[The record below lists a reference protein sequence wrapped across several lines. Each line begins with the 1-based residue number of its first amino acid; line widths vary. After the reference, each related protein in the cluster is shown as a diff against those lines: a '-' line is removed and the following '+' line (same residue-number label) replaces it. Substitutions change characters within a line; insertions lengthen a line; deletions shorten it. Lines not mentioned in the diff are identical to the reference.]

1 MRQSEFTEGQNVK
14 RKYSTLPESMSH
26 MEMYGFHWMEFVAQI
41 PSPLYIISSYKSNGL
56 SNACMQSWTTF
67 TGGKNGYYAIISA
80 VSKDGHLYQTLHETK
95 EAVIN
100 FMSADIYDKCMAT
113 IRHNQ
118 FDDDEIA
125 MAHLTSVK
133 ADIVNAPMI
142 EECFINLECKFKWEK
157 EITEGDDY
165 VLMCL
170 EVVNVHIDE
179 RHLDEN
185 DLGRT
190 GKTGILYN
198 IHHPIN
204 PEQFSG
210 TAHDYLGVVEK
221 IRDYAEY

>member
-1 MRQSEFTEGQNVK
+1 MK
-14 RKYSTLPESMSH
+14 RKYSTLPKSMSK
-26 MEMYGFHWMEFVAQI
+26 MEMFGFHWMEFVTQI
-41 PSPLYIISSYKSNGL
+41 PSPLYIITSYKNNGL

-67 TGGKNGYYAIISA
+67 TGGKNGFYAIVSA
-80 VSKDGHLYQTLHETK
+80 VSKSDSCE
-95 EAVIN
+95 
-100 FMSADIYDKCMAT
+100 MST

-125 MAHLTSVK
+125 KAGLTSIK
-133 ADIVNAPMI
+133 ADMVNAPMI
-142 EECFINLECKFKWEK
+142 EECFINLECKYKWEK
-157 EITEGDDY
+157 EIAEGDDY
-165 VLMCL
+165 TLMCL
-170 EVVNVHIDE
+170 EIVNVHIDE

-210 TAHDYLGVVEK
+210 TAHDYLGVIEK